1 VIDTTNRGEP
11 IVLNETNRLHA
22 IYDKIARRLE
32 GDLVPFTSFDGQGFF
47 GRLIEALK
55 AG

>member
-1 VIDTTNRGEP
+1 
-11 IVLNETNRLHA
+11 VLSDTNRLRA

-32 GDLVPFTSFDGQGFF
+32 GELVPFTSFDGQGFF

-55 AG
+55 VG